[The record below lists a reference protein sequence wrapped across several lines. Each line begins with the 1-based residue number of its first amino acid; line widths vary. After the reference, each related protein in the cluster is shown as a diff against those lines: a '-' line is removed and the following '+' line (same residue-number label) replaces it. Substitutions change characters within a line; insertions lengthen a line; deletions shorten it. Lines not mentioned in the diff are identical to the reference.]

1 MNAYTANSFSN
12 ADNSSENILK
22 QLCTTIRES
31 IHTPDLY
38 QENMQRIAQAMMEYP
53 HCAVPHNLMGLLL
66 EEYGN
71 HALAMRHFR
80 ASYSLD
86 PSYLPARQ
94 NLELYGT
101 FAGGKHPAFDE
112 SDCDAPAE
120 NQYEIVYD
128 EKHIGHLV
136 RRKSK

>member
-1 MNAYTANSFSN
+1 MMNENYF
-12 ADNSSENILK
+12 SENKLQ
-22 QLCTTIRES
+22 QLCTDLRGS
-31 IHTPDLY
+31 IHTPGLY
-38 QENMQRIAQAMMEYP
+38 QENMQLIAQTMMEYP

-80 ASYSLD
+80 AAYSLD

-101 FAGGKHPAFDE
+101 FAGNKRPAFDE
-112 SDCDAPAE
+112 SDCSDPE
-120 NQYEIVYD
+120 EKQYEIVYD

-136 RRKSK
+136 RRKTK